1 MQNFVLTLK
10 RPQHVSVFIAVAS
23 LGFIIGISLAVLP
36 NSFYFVGPGWFVFA
50 ILLLALSFWIRST
63 WMLSLILCAGIL
75 FGLARAM
82 PLQKEIIF
90 YKSLM
95 GHTVVVKGK
104 VVDDVVM
111 GKHGDK
117 QLKLTDVKIND
128 KQSSGTI
135 WVSTSTN
142 MNIKRSFEVSVQ
154 GKVSKGFGN
163 YSASMFKAKVLKVTD
178 NHDDKA
184 REVRD
189 WFSNNV
195 RQVISEPQASL
206 GIGFLVGQRSSLPE
220 SLEQAL
226 KIVGLTHIV
235 VASGYNLTILVR
247 FARRIFAPISKYL
260 ATLAGSLMIGGFIL
274 VTGFSPSMTRAGL
287 VTGISLAT
295 WYYGRHIHP
304 LVLLPFVAALTA
316 LINPSYLWGD
326 LGWYLSFAAFAG
338 VMILAPLL
346 QNYFFGPKKPGTL
359 RQIIGETISAQLVT
373 IPIIAFSFGTIA
385 VFALP
390 ANLLILP
397 FVPLA
402 MASVFVSGLSV
413 VIIPVAA
420 PLLGSIT
427 QTLLNYMTSVIN
439 WFVKFPNASVEVS
452 FNVMMLIISYVV
464 IVCVALILQRTTRHN
479 FRNDNLVE

>member
-1 MQNFVLTLK
+1 MQKIALLLK
-10 RPQHVSVFIAVAS
+10 REQHISIFIALLS
-23 LGFIIGISLAVLP
+23 FGFLIGISLTLLP
-36 NSFYFVGPGWFVFA
+36 SAYYFAGSSWLIFA
-50 ILLLALSFWIRST
+50 TILLILAVWKRST
-63 WMLSLILCAGIL
+63 WMLSLILFAGIL

-82 PLQKEIIF
+82 PLQNEITF
-90 YKSLM
+90 YKSLS
-95 GHTVVVKGK
+95 GHTVIAKGK
-104 VVDDVVM
+104 VVDDVAL

-117 QLKLTDVKIND
+117 QLKLTNVTINN
-128 KQSSGTI
+128 KQSSGTL
-135 WVSTSTN
+135 WVSTNTN
-142 MNIKRSFEVSVQ
+142 LDIKRSFDVSIH
-154 GKVSKGFGN
+154 GRVSKGFGN
-163 YSASMFKAKVLKVTD
+163 YSASMFRAEIISATD
-178 NHDDKA
+178 THNDKA

-189 WFSNNV
+189 WFANNV

-206 GIGFLVGQRSSLPE
+206 GIGFVVGQKSSLPE
-220 SLEQAL
+220 SLEQSL

-274 VTGFSPSMTRAGL
+274 ITGFSPSMTRAGL
-287 VTGISLAT
+287 VAGISLAT
-295 WYYGRHIHP
+295 WYYGRHVHP
-304 LVLLPFVAALTA
+304 LVILPFIAALTA

-359 RQIIGETISAQLVT
+359 RQIVGETISAQIVT

-390 ANLLILP
+390 ANLLVLP
-397 FVPLA
+397 LVPLA
-402 MASVFVSGLSV
+402 MILVFISGLGV
-413 VIIPVAA
+413 VITPGIA
-420 PLLGSIT
+420 PIIGSIA
-427 QTLLNYMTSVIN
+427 QVLLNYMTSVIN
-439 WFVKFPNASVEVS
+439 WFVKFPNASIEIS
-452 FNVMMLIISYVV
+452 FNEAMLVISYVV
-464 IVCVALILQRTTRHN
+464 IVCVALMLQIITRHN